1 MNVLLFIFYNYRY
14 LDAAV
19 SNLDYSNEHY
29 KEKVN
34 LVLIKLD
41 QSIEN
46 FIQRYP
52 MNNFCRKLKMLQ
64 LAVKTLISIS
74 N

>member
-1 MNVLLFIFYNYRY
+1 VYRY

-19 SNLDYSNEHY
+19 SNLDYINEHY
-29 KEKVN
+29 KEKVH
-34 LVLIKLD
+34 LILIKLD

-52 MNNFCRKLKMLQ
+52 TNNFCRKLKMLQ
-64 LAVKTLISIS
+64 LAVKTIISIS
-74 N
+74 H